1 MLGRRGFL
9 LGAIAAPVIVKAAW
23 IMPVKKVLLPEVS
36 PVWGRMVLNGF
47 DELGRPAEVIR
58 EILQKDV
65 VIQNNGFYRVPL
77 HLPAEFSPGSF
88 VTVKTQL
95 AVPDH
100 LTVVTGELASPG
112 ADTWVVGPLIKHDQ

>member
-36 PVWGRMVLNGF
+36 PVWGRMVLNGPGV
-47 DELGRPAEVIR
+47 DGKPLSVVR

-65 VIQNNGFYRVPL
+65 VIQDNGFYRIPLPVVP
-77 HLPAEFSPGSF
+77 EFARSSF
-88 VTVKTQL
+88 ISVRTQL

-100 LTVVTGELASPG
+100 LPTVSGELASPG
-112 ADTWVVGPLIKHDQ
+112 ADTWVLGPLIKHDQ